1 MCISAYISTSTCNN
15 SLHREYFPKLYFNQS
30 GFPALRVTRQDW
42 HEYHEEGGG
51 GGIMPRLIVR
61 GSHHDRVATSDQVI
75 CNNHSKAGVTQRI
88 GQKIDWESKYIFPDR
103 CQTLYSQWP

>member
-1 MCISAYISTSTCNN
+1 M
-15 SLHREYFPKLYFNQS
+15 LYFNQS
-30 GFPALRVTRQDW
+30 GFPALRVTHRDW
-42 HEYHEEGGG
+42 HEYHEEGRG

-75 CNNHSKAGVTQRI
+75 CRNHSKAGVTQRI
-88 GQKIDWESKYIFPDR
+88 GQKIDWESKYIFPDL